1 MGPLDPKS
9 ASPDW
14 HWRWGPV
21 YLGTPVVT
29 SGDSPH
35 YLILVNSLIEDWDL
49 DLTNN
54 HEQANRG
61 DWDGGARVR
70 AGGIGGH
77 SEIDHKGR
85 KLSFHAF
92 YRPLALAFLVFPAQG
107 TEWVEPLTIWVTMLG
122 TLLALL
128 ALGRAGALPP
138 RWIVLLAVATPLWAY
153 SRDLWNEA
161 WMAGA
166 WIFLLV
172 SPGLP
177 ALALAAA
184 AGTLFKMSFAVV
196 PWSMAAVAFLQ
207 GKRRRAVVLLA
218 APALA
223 LLAAFLATQ
232 WVYQDSDHFSLFHLG
247 HRHFPG
253 GAPFQFPGWNVLRGG
268 VGLLFDPRSGLLPFS
283 PFLAWGLLTAGRDLG
298 EMIRRRRSLWA
309 QRPSEVLGKE
319 GPRLLER
326 AYWTLPACVFF
337 LSTPAMPD
345 GTAERATL
353 PVSWSPCF
361 RCLFTGP
368 GEESPVGASLD

>member
-1 MGPLDPKS
+1 MKAKWWLGLTLLYLLSTCVVGPLDPN
-9 ASPDW
+9 ASSRDW
-14 HWRWGPV
+14 HWRLGPV

-49 DLTNN
+49 DLRNN

-77 SEIDHKGR
+77 SEIDLKGR
-85 KLSFHAF
+85 KLSFHPF

-128 ALGRAGALPP
+128 ALGRAGALPA

-153 SRDLWNEA
+153 SRDVWNEA

-223 LLAAFLATQ
+223 LVAAFLATQ
-232 WVYQDSDHFSLFHLG
+232 WVFSGFGPLQ
-247 HRHFPG
+247 PV
-253 GAPFQFPGWNVLRGG
+253 PFGPQAFSGWSSFSVSRLECPERGSRPPLR
-268 VGLLFDPRSGLLPFS
+268 S
-283 PFLAWGLLTAGRDLG
+283 
-298 EMIRRRRSLWA
+298 
-309 QRPSEVLGKE
+309 QKRP
-319 GPRLLER
+319 
-326 AYWTLPACVFF
+326 
-337 LSTPAMPD
+337 
-345 GTAERATL
+345 ATL
-353 PVSWSPCF
+353 HSI
-361 RCLFTGP
+361 P
-368 GEESPVGASLD
+368 GLGFSHGRA